1 MKGGDTNATLYLKN
15 HQDLVPAKRQVVE
28 SQGSRSQRY
37 HTNHG
42 EAYQM
47 DWGFVEVD
55 TEMEALWFEMIEQAR
70 QELEDE
76 AVKEMV
82 NMKRWEK

>member
-15 HQDLVPAKRQVVE
+15 HQDPVPAKQQVVE

-47 DWGFVEVD
+47 D
-55 TEMEALWFEMIEQAR
+55 
-70 QELEDE
+70 
-76 AVKEMV
+76 
-82 NMKRWEK
+82 